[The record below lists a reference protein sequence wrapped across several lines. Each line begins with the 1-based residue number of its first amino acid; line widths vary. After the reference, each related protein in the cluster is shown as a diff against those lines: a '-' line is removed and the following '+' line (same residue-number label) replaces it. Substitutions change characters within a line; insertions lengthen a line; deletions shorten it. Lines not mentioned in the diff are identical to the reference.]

1 MDWSRCRT
9 EAWCNFERS
18 TCMTGLPARRPS
30 STLVYIL
37 FAATLD
43 TVYKVFINELDQEYD
58 PIGSKRF
65 PIVPGGDSS

>member
-1 MDWSRCRT
+1 
-9 EAWCNFERS
+9 
-18 TCMTGLPARRPS
+18 MTGLPARRPS